1 MTHNDN
7 QRPFCNLVCKYV
19 WHIRPWKGLV
29 ILLLGTIV
37 QCSFVNYF
45 TGSNLSINFQIKAWI
60 SIISFL
66 YPFQPSLFMNFFSFG
81 LAIVYSD
88 IGHWL
93 YWGILKVHKKGS
105 ILTFFFFPF
114 IILLCVLLC
123 SIGDQFSVIFWQSWS
138 QRSLSGTIAL
148 SGKKGCWLI
157 VQVHVHN
164 KKAAHTYIAIGFC
177 NAEEPRMMMSII
189 YFF

>member
-7 QRPFCNLVCKYV
+7 QRPFCKLVCKYV

-66 YPFQPSLFMNFFSFG
+66 YPFQPGLFMNFFSFG

-105 ILTFFFFPF
+105 ILTFFFSIHNSIVCIVVFNWRS
-114 IILLCVLLC
+114 ILSHLLTKL
-123 SIGDQFSVIFWQSWS
+123 
-138 QRSLSGTIAL
+138 RSLSGTIAL